1 MPPTILVPTPPFD
14 LDATARHQTYY
25 QRELGADA
33 FHDGTYYRALEVEG
47 CHLLALVQSTGT
59 VEAPKLTVELKGD
72 HLPTRSAK
80 AVTQSI
86 SRILGLDLDLRP
98 FYAVAGNDPFL
109 SRAVQTFYGLHPSQS
124 ASVLEALVTA
134 IMGQQISGAV
144 ARAIR
149 ARTVQTLGTSFTVD
163 NDTFY
168 TFPKATDFLEAGQ
181 DKLRSLGLSV
191 RKAEYILE
199 VASRAADGV
208 LDLQRL
214 EKLSN
219 QEVVDELIQ
228 IRGIGHWTAQWTL
241 LRALGRIDAFPSGD
255 LALKRVISDYYFDGD
270 PISDGETTAFARER
284 WGDNAGLATTYLFA
298 YIRHHRASSGPPEV
312 VQEA

>member
-25 QRELGADA
+25 QREMGADA
-33 FHDGTYYRALEVEG
+33 YHNGTYYRALEVEG
-47 CHLLALVQSTGT
+47 RHLLALVHSTGT

-72 HLPTRSAK
+72 RLPTEYAE
-80 AVTQSI
+80 AVTHSI
-86 SRILGLDLDLRP
+86 SRILGLDIDLRP
-98 FYAVAGNDPFL
+98 FYAIAGDDPFL
-109 SRAVQTFYGLHPSQS
+109 SKAIQTFYGLHPSRTD
-124 ASVLEALVTA
+124 SVLEALVTA

-149 ARTVQTLGTSFTVD
+149 ARVVRTLGSSFVVD

-168 TFPKATDFLEAGQ
+168 TFPKTTDFLEAGQ
-181 DKLRSLGLSV
+181 DRLRTLGLST

-199 VASRAADGV
+199 VASRAANGS

-219 QEVVDELIQ
+219 QDVVEELVQ
-228 IRGIGHWTAQWTL
+228 IRGIGQWTAQWTL
-241 LRALGRIDAFPSGD
+241 LRALGRSDAFPSGD
-255 LALKRVISDYYFDGD
+255 LALKRVISEYYFDGE
-270 PISDGETTAFARER
+270 PISDDETTAFARER
-284 WGDNAGLATTYLFA
+284 WGDYAGLATTYLFA
-298 YIRHHRASSGPPEV
+298 YIRHNRASRGQPE
-312 VQEA
+312 